1 MMGLPIKR
9 TRADAMLSPIMR
21 LRVMNRR
28 STLNTRVLAV
38 DRVGYA
44 ALRRKAN
51 HGVRMSLT
59 LTRDRERGED
69 DGGAC

>member
-9 TRADAMLSPIMR
+9 SCADVMLLPIIR
-21 LRVMNRR
+21 LRMMNRG
-28 STLNTRVLAV
+28 SLLNTRVLAV

-44 ALRRKAN
+44 AFRREAN
-51 HGVRMSLT
+51 HSVRMS

-69 DGGAC
+69 DGGER